1 MQAVARVC
9 VCVCGSGGIAVSSV
23 FMNYYSLFIAL

>member
-9 VCVCGSGGIAVSSV
+9 VCVGVYSIAVSLV